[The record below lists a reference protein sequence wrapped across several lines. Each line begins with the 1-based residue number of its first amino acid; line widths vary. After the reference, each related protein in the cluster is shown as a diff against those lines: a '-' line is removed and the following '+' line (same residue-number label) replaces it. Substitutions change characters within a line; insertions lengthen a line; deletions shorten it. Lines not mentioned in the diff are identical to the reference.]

1 MIVFIFSIVIF
12 RIIKYKFNKLNK
24 ENIGLLVI
32 AVLIAITCKTP
43 AIFLLFCNCF
53 RRDFVAYN
61 SCRDGRQNQESIV

>member
-43 AIFLLFCNCF
+43 AIFYYFAIALDVILLLII
-53 RRDFVAYN
+53 VA
-61 SCRDGRQNQESIV
+61 GMVAKTKKA